1 MANFNSIYLFYVF
14 IGLSAAMFAE
24 GVYLLVYSNASYRK
38 KINRRLKVMSDKTDR
53 ESVLVQLRRER
64 GLTSGGDYRLPVV
77 NLNQLLL
84 QSGLS
89 IGLGLLALLI
99 LLGMVAMFAAVLFFH
114 GTLTQATI
122 ATLVGGVALPP
133 LVLRIL
139 RNRRQ
144 KKFSAQF
151 PNAIDM
157 IVRSLRAGHPV
168 PIAITMVGKEMP
180 DPIGSEFGI
189 VSDEMTYG
197 SDLETAM
204 RNLYFRVGI
213 DDLPLFVTAVA
224 IQRSTG
230 GNLGE
235 ILENLSSVIRD
246 RFKMRRKIRALAAE
260 GRASALILSSL
271 PIGMF
276 AVIHFLVPSF
286 CKRLG
291 SEPDENRSHPRRL
304 LDERRQFH
312 HVPHGQLQDL
322 TMDTVVT
329 VFGNMLQDGNT
340 MVMGLLVFLAAGT
353 LAFSVMAAIRVRG
366 SVKRRTERILTDE
379 ERKANHSRSLQHS
392 SQKTVASL
400 IEYTTKHYGSAN
412 DENMKV
418 LRRRLVQAGIYDPR
432 GVAFF
437 FIARTAL
444 AVGLAAAI
452 FMLLPLVRSSGGT
465 FLWLMVIAGGVAGY
479 VGPSMYIDK
488 RISARKLEHRSGF
501 PDFMDLLVV
510 CADSGLSM
518 EASFERV
525 SRELGPSYPSLTAN
539 IHLTNLEIR
548 AGRPLKEALEHFAD
562 RLALEE
568 SRAFATLIN
577 QSIDLGSSITDAMRV
592 YSDDMR
598 HKRLS
603 MAEEKAYALPAK
615 LAVPMMVCIFPVLFV
630 VILLPVIV
638 RLHMN
643 GYF

>member
-1 MANFNSIYLFYVF
+1 
-14 IGLSAAMFAE
+14 
-24 GVYLLVYSNASYRK
+24 
-38 KINRRLKVMSDKTDR
+38 
-53 ESVLVQLRRER
+53 
-64 GLTSGGDYRLPVV
+64 
-77 NLNQLLL
+77 
-84 QSGLS
+84 
-89 IGLGLLALLI
+89 
-99 LLGMVAMFAAVLFFH
+99 
-114 GTLTQATI
+114 
-122 ATLVGGVALPP
+122 
-133 LVLRIL
+133 
-139 RNRRQ
+139 
-144 KKFSAQF
+144 
-151 PNAIDM
+151 
-157 IVRSLRAGHPV
+157 
-168 PIAITMVGKEMP
+168 
-180 DPIGSEFGI
+180 
-189 VSDEMTYG
+189 
-197 SDLETAM
+197 
-204 RNLYFRVGI
+204 
-213 DDLPLFVTAVA
+213 
-224 IQRSTG
+224 
-230 GNLGE
+230 
-235 ILENLSSVIRD
+235 
-246 RFKMRRKIRALAAE
+246 
-260 GRASALILSSL
+260 
-271 PIGMF
+271 
-276 AVIHFLVPSF
+276 
-286 CKRLG
+286 
-291 SEPDENRSHPRRL
+291 
-304 LDERRQFH
+304 
-312 HVPHGQLQDL
+312 
-322 TMDTVVT
+322 MDTVVA
-329 VFGNMLQDGNT
+329 VFGNMLNDSNT

-366 SVKRRTERILTDE
+366 SVKRRTDRILTDD
-379 ERKANHSRSLQHS
+379 ERKANQSRSLQHS
-392 SQKTVASL
+392 SQKTVATL

-444 AVGLAAAI
+444 AVGLAAAV
-452 FMLLPLVRSSGGT
+452 FMLLPLVRSGGGT
-465 FLWLMVIAGGVAGY
+465 FMWLMVIAGGVAGY

-488 RISARKLEHRSGF
+488 RISKRKLEHRSGF

-518 EASFERV
+518 EASLERV

-603 MAEEKAYALPAK
+603 IAEEKAYALPAK